1 MINVVK
7 FPCWSDGSSMAEFI
21 ERLGKDIMKGWALPD
36 NWKGSRLEKA
46 IEIQQQ
52 MNQIETLMFYR

>member
-1 MINVVK
+1 MT
-7 FPCWSDGSSMAEFI
+7 EFI
-21 ERLGKDIMKGWALPD
+21 KQLEREIRSGLALPD